1 MRSHTPSPLGERS
14 TTYDLIAV
22 GASWGGLQAT
32 GTLLEGIPGE
42 LEQPIVVALHRSP
55 HSNRGVLESLLQ
67 HHTSRPVVEPGDKD
81 PIGAH
86 RVYVAPPDYHLLVEE
101 GRFALSVEA
110 RVQYARPSIDVLL
123 ESVAQD
129 YRERAIGIVLTGANA
144 DGAAGLA
151 AIKRNGG
158 VAIVEDPRTA
168 AMKTMP
174 EAALAAAAA
183 DAVLPLGEIGPFL
196 YGLCCP

>member
-1 MRSHTPSPLGERS
+1 MSYE
-14 TTYDLIAV
+14 LIAV
-22 GASWGGLQAT
+22 GASWGGLEAT
-32 GTLLEGIPGE
+32 GTLLERVPAEVE
-42 LEQPIVVALHRSP
+42 LPIVVALHRSP
-55 HSNRGVLESLLQ
+55 ESLRGVLESLLQ
-67 HHTSRPVVEPGDKD
+67 RHTARPVVEPDDKD
-81 PIGAH
+81 PIAPG
-86 RVYVAPPDYHLLVEE
+86 RVYLAPPNYHLLVDG

-123 ESVAQD
+123 ESVAEV

-158 VAIVEDPRTA
+158 VAVVQDPGTA
-168 AMKTMP
+168 AMKAMP

-183 DAVLPLGEIGPFL
+183 DAVLPLEEIGPFL
-196 YGLCCP
+196 HGLCGL